1 MSDVVKV
8 HDIQWYADVPRSIRK
23 QTTFGM
29 ILFALTFGGFG
40 GWALTAPLAAAIIA
54 QGQFVATGQNKVVQ
68 HFEGGI
74 IEEILV
80 NEGDQVAFDQPLI
93 KLDET
98 AALAKQRELFLRRV
112 RLEAIA
118 ARLTSQIRGADEIQY
133 PAIVMDNRTDPEIA
147 PIIEGQN
154 LNFEAWQ
161 RKLKSET
168 VLVRQ
173 NIDAFRFRAEGY
185 ARQRDAMEVQLQL
198 LRQELQGKETLLAK
212 GHIRSTE
219 IKAVQRAIAEATGQ
233 IGRLSA
239 EISETEAQIIKEQQQ
254 IQQNEVAQREAALDE
269 LEEIQGELDAVR

>member
-1 MSDVVKV
+1 
-8 HDIQWYADVPRSIRK
+8 
-23 QTTFGM
+23 
-29 ILFALTFGGFG
+29 
-40 GWALTAPLAAAIIA
+40 
-54 QGQFVATGQNKVVQ
+54 
-68 HFEGGI
+68 
-74 IEEILV
+74 
-80 NEGDQVAFDQPLI
+80 
-93 KLDET
+93 
-98 AALAKQRELFLRRV
+98 

-161 RKLKSET
+161 RKLNSET

-185 ARQRDAMEVQLQL
+185 SKQRDAMEVQLQL

-212 GHIRSTE
+212 GLIRSTE

-233 IGRLSA
+233 IGRLR
-239 EISETEAQIIKEQQQ
+239 SEEHTSELQS
-254 IQQNEVAQREAALDE
+254 RENLVCRLL
-269 LEEIQGELDAVR
+269 LEKKK